1 MVSCHPPTD
10 LLSLFVSQQVKAP
23 YKKAQSFLNSGC
35 VRGKPVKSRLSIDAT
50 WPSRQLCIRILTL
63 KQSLGL
69 LKLPTEILVEIC
81 KDPDDLASVRLACR
95 RLCDAVTPLFAVVN
109 FTERVHVVTPYSI
122 GALIDITEHAIFGEY
137 VKVISVCSV
146 RQTILPEGAEP
157 PPPPVTIGNLTLN
170 GPTRTVTLNGYVT
183 TKRFARDMERVF
195 RNIKSRSGSVS
206 LRFNDYRNWG
216 GFGGPKISDASL
228 PVRFCHGWKQLFE
241 SSADPLAR
249 HVRETLEETI
259 YAARRARCPVRCL
272 KITLAGHL
280 HVGANWGELD
290 MALRLFLES
299 SLTPLNICLVGHV
312 YGHLVRHR
320 LFYDHESQSLE
331 LERYDVWLSGGRY
344 SHGGGGYI
352 PLEAAYTWLLTQ
364 RVARLSISKQ
374 PSNFEVACF
383 RPFFSLHL
391 THLEISTMTIWTDF
405 DRDLWSDLIEE
416 LSGLTSLRHCELSK
430 LKYRLNL
437 ISDGR
442 DVDYEDSEDSDN
454 GDTQEYFVLP
464 GHGQYL
470 VEENSWSLKLLFADG
485 TDRLEL
491 DGDDTCEKLRKL
503 AYHVR
508 EAEDNKRQTI
518 VRDKCARG
526 DVVRVF
532 HQVDD

>member
-1 MVSCHPPTD
+1 VE
-10 LLSLFVSQQVKAP
+10 
-23 YKKAQSFLNSGC
+23 
-35 VRGKPVKSRLSIDAT
+35 SRLSVHAT

-69 LKLPTEILVEIC
+69 LRLPTEILVEIC

-95 RLCDAVTPLFAVVN
+95 RLCEAVTPRFGVVN

-122 GALIDITEHAIFGEY
+122 GALIDITEHAIFGQY

-157 PPPPVTIGNLTLN
+157 PPRPVTIGNLTLN
-170 GPTRTVTLNGYVT
+170 GPSRTVTLNGYVT

-206 LRFNDYRNWG
+206 INFNDYRNWG
-216 GFGGPKISDASL
+216 GFDGPKISDASL

-241 SSADPLAR
+241 SSANPMAR

-272 KITLAGHL
+272 KITLAGRL
-280 HVGANWGELD
+280 HVGAKWGELNV
-290 MALRLFLES
+290 ALRLFLES
-299 SLTPLNICLVGHV
+299 SLTPLSICLVGHV
-312 YGHLVRHR
+312 AGQLIRR
-320 LFYDHESQSLE
+320 QLFYDHESQSLE
-331 LERYDVWLSGGRY
+331 FERYDIWLSHHGGRY
-344 SHGGGGYI
+344 IHGGDGYL

-364 RVARLSISKQ
+364 RVTRLSITNQ
-374 PSNFEVACF
+374 PRNFEIACF
-383 RPFFSLHL
+383 RPSLSPHL
-391 THLEISTMTIWTDF
+391 TSLNISTMTIWTDF
-405 DRDLWSDLIEE
+405 DQNLWSDHIEE
-416 LSGLTSLRHCELSK
+416 FSGLTSLRHFELSK
-430 LKYRLNL
+430 LDYRLNL

-442 DVDYEDSEDSDN
+442 DIDDEDSDDSN
-454 GDTQEYFVLP
+454 APEYFVLP
-464 GHGQYL
+464 GHGQYP
-470 VEENSWSLKLLFADG
+470 VEENSYLFKLRFADG
-485 TDRLEL
+485 TSKIEL

-503 AYHVR
+503 AYYVR

-518 VRDKCARG
+518 IRDKFVRG
-526 DVVRVF
+526 DVIRVF